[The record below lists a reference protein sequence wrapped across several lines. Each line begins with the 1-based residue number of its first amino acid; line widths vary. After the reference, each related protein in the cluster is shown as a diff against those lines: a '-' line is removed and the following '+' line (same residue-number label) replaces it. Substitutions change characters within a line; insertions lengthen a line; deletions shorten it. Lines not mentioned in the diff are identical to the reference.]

1 MSRKKDG
8 AEDIGELTFEDAMK
22 RLERIVSEL
31 EAGSV
36 SLADSLQKF
45 EEGIALG
52 RRCRELLASADLRV
66 RTLVEG
72 AEGTLVEGESF
83 DAE

>member
-1 MSRKKDG
+1 VSKKTTGD
-8 AEDIGELTFEDAMK
+8 AGELAFEDAMK
-22 RLERIVSEL
+22 RLERIVADLDAGTYSLSE
-31 EAGSV
+31 
-36 SLADSLQKF
+36 SLQKF

-52 RRCRELLASADLRV
+52 KRCRELLASADLRV

-72 AEGTLVEGESF
+72 ADGTLVEGEPL

>member
-1 MSRKKDG
+1 M
-8 AEDIGELTFEDAMK
+8 E
-22 RLERIVSEL
+22 RLERIVSDL
-31 EAGSV
+31 EAGTY

-52 RRCRELLASADLRV
+52 KRCRELLASADLRV

-72 AEGTLVEGESF
+72 SDGTLVDGEPF